1 MANQFIL
8 RNNSF
13 DLYPNFDPR
22 PTTDLS
28 KAVNRFADMSRDLA
42 AGCPVLTEQSPHD
55 AHLNC
60 LRQVIRLTELM
71 KQFQETAE
79 YMAIPLMPLYRDY
92 AAENWLGKW
101 VMREDTWPH
110 HDTEIF
116 KVGKV
121 EYSGCSEYGATLSRD
136 NSAPSFCFGTKKGK
150 IDFIIVNPLNCGTG
164 VNPNFL
170 GRDELTIPN
179 TMMEPE
185 EVVTFL
191 TKHLKRTTTFYN
203 GWNKDTNKPIESDR
217 DEFLK
222 VLNGINEV

>member
-1 MANQFIL
+1 MDNQFIL
-8 RNNSF
+8 RKNSY
-13 DLYPNFDPR
+13 DIYPNFDPR
-22 PTTDLS
+22 PTADLS
-28 KAVNRFADMSRDLA
+28 KAVNRFVDMARDIAAD
-42 AGCPVLTEQSPHD
+42 CPVLTDQSPQD

-71 KQFQETAE
+71 KQFQEAAE

-116 KVGKV
+116 KVGNV
-121 EYSGCSEYGATLSRD
+121 EYLGGSGNGVTFRRD
-136 NSAPSFCFGTKKGK
+136 ESAPSFCFGTKKEK
-150 IDFIIVNPLNCGTG
+150 IDFIIVNPLNCVTG
-164 VNPNFL
+164 VNLNFL
-170 GRDELTIPN
+170 NRDELAVPN

-185 EVVTFL
+185 EVVSFL

-203 GWNKDTNKPIESDR
+203 GWSKITNKPNESNR

-222 VLNGINEV
+222 VLNGITEA

>member
-1 MANQFIL
+1 MDNQFIL
-8 RNNSF
+8 RKNSY
-13 DLYPNFDPR
+13 DIYPNFDPR
-22 PTTDLS
+22 PTADLS
-28 KAVNRFADMSRDLA
+28 KAVNRFADMARDIA
-42 AGCPVLTEQSPHD
+42 ADCPVLTEQSPHD

-71 KQFQETAE
+71 KQFQEAGE

-116 KVGKV
+116 KVGNV
-121 EYSGCSEYGATLSRD
+121 EYLGCSVYGVTLRRD
-136 NSAPSFCFGTKKGK
+136 ESAPSFCFSTKKGK
-150 IDFIIVNPLNCGTG
+150 IDFIIVNPLTCGTT
-164 VNPNFL
+164 VNPNFRS
-170 GRDELTIPN
+170 RDGLAVPN

-185 EVVTFL
+185 EVVSFL
-191 TKHLKRTTTFYN
+191 TKKLKSTTTFYN
-203 GWNKDTNKPIESDR
+203 GWSKVTNKPNESNR

-222 VLNGINEV
+222 VLNGITEE